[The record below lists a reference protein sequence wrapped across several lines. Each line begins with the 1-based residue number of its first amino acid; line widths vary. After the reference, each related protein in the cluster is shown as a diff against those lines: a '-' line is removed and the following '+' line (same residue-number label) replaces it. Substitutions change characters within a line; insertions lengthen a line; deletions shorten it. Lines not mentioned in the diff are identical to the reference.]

1 MSISRVIDAL
11 VARWRWVWLD
21 NVVLTCPDIAPRGR
35 GVSNL
40 PALALRPFGELRRS
54 PEWSTQV
61 SAFMAFPREVATVNW
76 RSRKWL
82 VPLTG

>member
-40 PALALRPFGELRRS
+40 PALALRSFGELRRS
-54 PEWSTQV
+54 PRMVNPSLGLHC
-61 SAFMAFPREVATVNW
+61 FPA
-76 RSRKWL
+76 
-82 VPLTG
+82 